1 MENQTEDQQ
10 QMAFEL
16 DQILNSCSSGSQ
28 RPSELQLIIEKLK
41 GQVAAFKFISEK
53 INDLGD
59 TADAGLLKTFTKN
72 TFQLSGETDEIYN
85 LCRELAW
92 LHNRQEADELNAG
105 IPF

>member
-10 QMAFEL
+10 EMAFEL
-16 DQILNSCSSGSQ
+16 DQIMNASIGNQ

-41 GQVAAFKFISEK
+41 GQVAAFKLISEK
-53 INDLGD
+53 INAIGD
-59 TADAGLLKTFTKN
+59 TAEAGLLKIFTKN
-72 TFQLSGETDEIYN
+72 TFQLSGETEEIYN

-92 LHNRQEADELNAG
+92 LHNRQEADELNAD